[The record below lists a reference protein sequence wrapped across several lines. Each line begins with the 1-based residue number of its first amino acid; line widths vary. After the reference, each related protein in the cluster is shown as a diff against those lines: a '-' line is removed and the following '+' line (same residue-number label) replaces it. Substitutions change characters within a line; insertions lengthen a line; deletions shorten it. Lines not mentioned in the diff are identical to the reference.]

1 MPSLHSS
8 GCDSG
13 VGLTRE
19 LTDASAKHIIR
30 VVRESQRRGGR
41 STGSDANAINGK
53 RTKRCM
59 CGFTATGVHVCSGG
73 EESRYVGMN

>member
-13 VGLTRE
+13 VGLTR
-19 LTDASAKHIIR
+19 DMNDKHVIR

-41 STGSDANAINGK
+41 NASGDGAISGK

-73 EESRYVGMN
+73 EESRYVKFNANL

>member
-13 VGLTRE
+13 VGLTR
-19 LTDASAKHIIR
+19 DMNDKHVIR

-41 STGSDANAINGK
+41 AATVDGAVSERK

-59 CGFTATGVHVCSGG
+59 CGFATTGVHVCSAG
-73 EESRYVGMN
+73 EESR